1 MNDTDLNNGV
11 VNEPSD
17 DPQQPWWWV
26 VVLVIGIV
34 LTVLALVLGSEYLYR
49 RRRSRISSVDLKGA
63 ASPDKGMVSTI
74 RGVRSP
80 RRRGGAQ

>member
-1 MNDTDLNNGV
+1 MSNTDLNNQV

-26 VVLVIGIV
+26 VVLVIVIV

-49 RRRSRISSVDLKGA
+49 KRRSRISSVDLTGA
-63 ASPDKGMVSTI
+63 SSPKEWMVEMM
-74 RGVRSP
+74 RRVQSP
-80 RRRGGAQ
+80 RRQ